1 MAVAQRT
8 LAVIAAVLFAMLAEA
23 SGAQMGMGAGC
34 IPGQCLAHC
43 QTTGS
48 GVGSCTPQGCV
59 CGASPGGPMMT
70 GGHPGMPCNNARC
83 LATCREYNPSV
94 VRAHCS
100 STGSCKCEWLQPPHE
115 PCNMIKCDRQCRA
128 DSRKPLM
135 NARCAPN
142 GSCRCTYREVCDEA
156 VCRQQCLARQA
167 ENARTDSFCESDS
180 CHCRYSRVVLSP
192 H

>member
-23 SGAQMGMGAGC
+23 SVFDGRIGAQMGMGAGC

-59 CGASPGGPMMT
+59 CGASPGG
-70 GGHPGMPCNNARC
+70 
-83 LATCREYNPSV
+83 
-94 VRAHCS
+94 
-100 STGSCKCEWLQPPHE
+100 PHE